1 MLCVLKCVIS
11 SSTSSPWKPHNLR
24 FLILCSS
31 FIFNI
36 QAWVVPAVQ
45 SLTQLNKPILHNV
58 AFKGSL
64 SYWWFLVFTLI
75 VSVTT
80 DIKNPQSGWG
90 LAVTQKRWK
99 GRTEDPFLR
108 RGWDG
113 RSAGEK
119 RRWMLGGRSEE
130 SSVGEG
136 WDQLRE
142 EVMLSVHLKSAEKV
156 SLSAFYRLSSLLSV
170 GEWVSPSRLSSPLIH
185 LAPSFSVYPQLERS
199 RFAYGCVCAHL
210 LNVFNDSLYSSELYF
225 ETHSDIVSNF
235 WHNVSS
241 PSFITCRM
249 PVSCASIRTHT
260 HILGIQ
266 SPVTEWAQKHH
277 GPLHHLTALCVH
289 IYVCV
294 CVFCCMEPLAVMY
307 PFLSIYIWALL
318 FLSSLFALSA
328 FVFFFFFSLY
338 LALSGF
344 RVFKRKLQVITSA
357 SCLYN

>member
-170 GEWVSPSRLSSPLIH
+170 GEWVSPFISSHPSCSLLLCLSSAGAVSFRLRLRVRTPAKRVQWQFIQFWVIFWNTQWHSLKL
-185 LAPSFSVYPQLERS
+185 LAQRL
-199 RFAYGCVCAHL
+199 
-210 LNVFNDSLYSSELYF
+210 
-225 ETHSDIVSNF
+225 
-235 WHNVSS
+235 
-241 PSFITCRM
+241 
-249 PVSCASIRTHT
+249 
-260 HILGIQ
+260 
-266 SPVTEWAQKHH
+266 
-277 GPLHHLTALCVH
+277 
-289 IYVCV
+289 
-294 CVFCCMEPLAVMY
+294 LAV
-307 PFLSIYIWALL
+307 IH
-318 FLSSLFALSA
+318 
-328 FVFFFFFSLY
+328 Y
-338 LALSGF
+338 LQNAC
-344 RVFKRKLQVITSA
+344 KLRFH
-357 SCLYN
+357 